1 MYYRLINKEQWHSVQ
16 GENIMKCQFCNVEMI
31 YKPNMRGLYSPGMDH
46 NMNALIVNY
55 TEEVEEDCLIFKMKR
70 KKADRLIINP
80 KYYVCPKCGQIITKI
95 PDDMID
101 AVIKAEEYYE

>member
-1 MYYRLINKEQWHSVQ
+1 MFKKESF
-16 GENIMKCQFCNVEMI
+16 MKCQFCNVEMV

-55 TEEVEEDCLIFKMKR
+55 TEEVEEDCLIFKIKR
-70 KKADRLIINP
+70 KKTHTIEINP

-95 PDDMID
+95 PDEMID
-101 AVIKAEEYYE
+101 AVIEAEI